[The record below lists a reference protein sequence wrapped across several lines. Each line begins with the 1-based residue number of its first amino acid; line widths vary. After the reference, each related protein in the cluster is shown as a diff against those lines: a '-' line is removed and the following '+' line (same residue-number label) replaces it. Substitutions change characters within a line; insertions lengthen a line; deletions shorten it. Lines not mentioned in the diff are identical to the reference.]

1 MTEKNGRRGETGGR
15 GESAFQ
21 RLKRKLGER
30 GFSPS
35 SILGQNFL
43 VDPNLLRSIAS
54 TFPLGPSDLLVE
66 IGPGPGSLTRPLLE
80 TGAEV
85 LAFEVDPRLAAFL
98 EEEAGAWENGD
109 RLHLTVLDILER
121 GGLNPR
127 FVEVLRAAG
136 VPQRPYTLMSNLPYS
151 VAGPVLANLAV
162 SGVPPLKMACLVQ
175 WEMGRRLAAGPSS
188 KEYGPLGILV
198 QAAFEVRIV
207 KRVSPQVFR
216 PRPKVDS
223 ALVALELREGA
234 PFLALEPRVREAFG
248 RFLRKLFARR
258 RKALR
263 NGLKALGWEALAPKL
278 LDPEGGDPWA
288 ETSLGRRPESFTGPE
303 LLQLFCCGFLEESL
317 DV

>member
-1 MTEKNGRRGETGGR
+1 MTGGR

-21 RLKRKLGER
+21 RLKRKLAER

-43 VDPNLLRSIAS
+43 VDPNLLRSIAG
-54 TFPLGPSDLLVE
+54 TFALGPEDLVVE
-66 IGPGPGSLTRPLLE
+66 IGPGPGSLTQPLVE

-85 LAFEVDPRLAAFL
+85 LAFEVDPRLVAFL
-98 EEEAGAWENGD
+98 EEEAASWEKGD
-109 RLHLTVLDILER
+109 RLRLVTLDILE
-121 GGLNPR
+121 GGKLNPA
-127 FVEVLRAAG
+127 FVEALTTAG

-162 SGVPPLKMACLVQ
+162 STVPPARMACLVQ
-175 WEMGRRLAAGPSS
+175 WEMGRRLVAGPGS

-198 QAAFEVRIV
+198 QSAFAVRIV

-223 ALVALELREGA
+223 ALLALERREGV
-234 PFLALEPRVREAFG
+234 PFLALEPEAREAFG
-248 RFLRKLFARR
+248 RFLRKLFATR

-263 NGLKALGWEALAPKL
+263 NGLKTLGWSGLGPKL
-278 LDPEGGDPWA
+278 WDREGGLGWPED
-288 ETSLGRRPESFTGPE
+288 SLGWRPERFTGPE
-303 LLQLFCCGFLEESL
+303 LLQLFSCGFLQEGL